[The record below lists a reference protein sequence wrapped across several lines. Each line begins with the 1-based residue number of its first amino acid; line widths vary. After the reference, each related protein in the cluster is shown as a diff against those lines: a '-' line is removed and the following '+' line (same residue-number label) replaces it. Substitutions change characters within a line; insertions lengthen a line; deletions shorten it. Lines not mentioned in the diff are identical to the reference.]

1 MTAIITIDSSGRLVL
16 PKAMRDALHLR
27 PGSKLRAEIIGDKIS
42 LGSDVEE
49 ALIIRSPDG
58 LPVVVGWEGF
68 DAVKAIAESRKEHE
82 DRILAYR
89 NRRP

>member
-1 MTAIITIDSSGRLVL
+1 MTASITIDSSGRLVL

-42 LGSDVEE
+42 LGTDIEE

-58 LPVVVGWEGF
+58 RRVVAGWESF
-68 DAVKAIAESRKEHE
+68 DAVKAIQASRDERE

-89 NRRP
+89 NRK